1 MSFDKLLAA
10 LASEGG
16 KDMRIL
22 ITGSSGYLG
31 SAIAQLLAI
40 NHEPVGIDV
49 APGPWTQ
56 HVVDI
61 TDRSL
66 MGKLVKG
73 IDAIIHIASLHQPHL
88 VTHSSQQFLAINVT
102 GTLNMLEAAVQNSV
116 RRFVY
121 TSTTSL
127 YGHALV
133 PQHKAV
139 WVTEDLPPRPRD
151 IYDHTKVT
159 AERLCR
165 HFALH
170 KGLPTICLR
179 VARFFPEP
187 AEIQVVHRLYRSVDV
202 RDAAVAHLLA
212 AINTTVLFDIMN
224 ISASSPF
231 LESDTPMLLRDA
243 AAVIRARVPTLEPFF
258 ACHGWKLPTSID
270 RVYVSERAR
279 RQIRYNPLHNFSEYL
294 QEIECI

>member
-1 MSFDKLLAA
+1 
-10 LASEGG
+10 
-16 KDMRIL
+16 MRIL

-40 NHEPVGIDV
+40 NHEPVGIDRV
-49 APGPWTQ
+49 PGPWTQ
-56 HVVDI
+56 RVVDI

-66 MGKLVKG
+66 IGKLVKG
-73 IDAIIHIASLHQPHL
+73 MDAVIHTASLHQPNIS
-88 VTHSSQQFLAINVT
+88 THSSQQFLAVNVT
-102 GTLNMLEAAVQNSV
+102 GTLNLLEAAAQSSVQ
-116 RRFVY
+116 RFVY

-139 WVTEDLPPRPRD
+139 WVTEDLSPRPRD

-159 AERLCR
+159 AEKLCR

-187 AEIQVVHRLYRSVDV
+187 PEIQLLHRLYRSVDV
-202 RDAAVAHLLA
+202 RDAAIAHLLA
-212 AINTTVLFDIMN
+212 VINRDILFDTLN

-231 LESDTPMLLRDA
+231 LESDTSMLLQDA
-243 AAVIRARVPTLEPFF
+243 ASVIHTRVPEAEPFF
-258 ACHGWKLPTSID
+258 ACKGWKLPTSID
-270 RVYVSERAR
+270 RVYVIERAR
-279 RQIRYNPLHNFSEYL
+279 QQLRYNPVHNFNEYL
-294 QEIECI
+294 QELRLPTLKEQGF

>member
-1 MSFDKLLAA
+1 
-10 LASEGG
+10 
-16 KDMRIL
+16 MRIL

-40 NHEPVGIDV
+40 NHEPVGIDIV
-49 APGPWTQ
+49 PGPWTQ
-56 HVVDI
+56 RLVDI

-66 MGKLVKG
+66 VGKLVRG
-73 IDAIIHIASLHQPHL
+73 MDAIIHTASLHQPQIA
-88 VTHSSQQFLAINVT
+88 THSPQQFLTVNVA
-102 GTLNMLEAAVQNSV
+102 GALNLLEAAAQNSMQ
-116 RRFVY
+116 RFVY

-179 VARFFPEP
+179 VARFFPETP
-187 AEIQVVHRLYRSVDV
+187 EIQLLHRLYCGVDV
-202 RDAAVAHLLA
+202 RDAAIAHLLA
-212 AINTTVLFDIMN
+212 VINQDILFDIMN
-224 ISASSPF
+224 ISAHSPF
-231 LESDTPMLLRDA
+231 LESDTSMLLQDA
-243 AAVIRARVPTLEPFF
+243 ASAIHTRAPEIEPFF
-258 ACHGWKLPTSID
+258 RCKGWKLPTSID
-270 RVYVSERAR
+270 RVYVIERAR
-279 RQIRYNPLHNFSEYL
+279 KQLRYNPVHNFSEYL
-294 QEIECI
+294 QTVEHT

>member
-1 MSFDKLLAA
+1 
-10 LASEGG
+10 
-16 KDMRIL
+16 MRIL
-22 ITGSSGYLG
+22 VTGSSGYLG

-40 NHEPVGIDV
+40 NHEPVGIDIMS
-49 APGPWTQ
+49 GRWTQ
-56 HVVDI
+56 RVVDI

-66 MGKLVKG
+66 VGKLVRG
-73 IDAIIHIASLHQPHL
+73 MDAVIHTASLHQPHIT
-88 VTHSSQQFLAINVT
+88 THSSQQFLAVNVT
-102 GTLNMLEAAVQNSV
+102 GALNLLEAAAQNDVQ
-116 RRFVY
+116 RFVY

-139 WVTEDLPPRPRD
+139 WVTENLSPRPRD

-179 VARFFPEP
+179 VARFFPESP
-187 AEIQVVHRLYRSVDV
+187 EVQLLHRLYRGVDV

-212 AINTTVLFDIMN
+212 VINRNILFDIMN
-224 ISASSPF
+224 ISALSPF
-231 LESDTPMLLRDA
+231 LESDTSMLLQDA
-243 AAVIRARVPTLEPFF
+243 ASVIHTRVPELEPLF
-258 ACHGWKLPTSID
+258 ACQGWKLPTSID
-270 RVYVSERAR
+270 RVYVIERAR
-279 RQIRYNPLHNFSEYL
+279 QQLRYNPVHNFSEYF
-294 QEIECI
+294 QEVEHT